1 MSRVPVVRVAF
12 DEQIFAIQRY
22 GGISRVFAEL
32 AHQFI
37 ANPEL
42 GVELQPVAA
51 PLVNEYILRDPLT
64 MKALDIRQSRHWA
77 PSIARSLARRRHK
90 GPADIVHNTFYLPRA
105 LDDYPQ
111 AKRVVTIHDM
121 IPEIFPQTRRRL
133 DFLTVKRRY
142 VETADHIVCVSESTK
157 RDLQKIYGPITAPI
171 SVVPSGVGPEFN
183 PLAPPVP
190 KWPENYLLHV
200 GHRSGYKGGKTLFTA
215 FASIREELPSLT
227 LVLAGGGSLIGE
239 ERAMLDDLGISSS
252 VLQQQVPD
260 ALMPSAYA
268 NAKAF
273 IFPSQYEGF
282 GLPILEAMASGT
294 PLILCNSSALPEV
307 GGEAAI
313 YFNQGDISGLAAA
326 AWSVCTDS
334 RAREALILKGQDRV
348 RKFTWTETA
357 ERMRKVYL
365 STLLGER

>member
-1 MSRVPVVRVAF
+1 MRVAF

-51 PLVNEYILRDPLT
+51 PLVNEYILKDPLT

-121 IPEIFPQTRRRL
+121 IPEIFPETRRRL

-157 RDLQKIYGPITAPI
+157 RDLQRIYGPITAPI

-183 PLAPPVP
+183 PLARPVP
-190 KWPENYLLHV
+190 KWPNNYVLHV
-200 GHRSGYKGGKTLFTA
+200 GHRGGYKGGQTLFKA
-215 FASIREELPSLT
+215 FGKIKNDFPDT
-227 LVLAGGGSLIGE
+227 ILVLAGGGSLTSE
-239 ERAMLDDLGISSS
+239 ERRLLSILGIEQR
-252 VLQQQVPD
+252 VFQQQVPE

-268 NAKAF
+268 YARAF
-273 IFPSQYEGF
+273 VFPSEYEGF
-282 GLPILEAMASGT
+282 GLPVLEAMASGAPT
-294 PLILCNSSALPEV
+294 ILCESSALVEV
-307 GGEAAI
+307 GQTSAK
-313 YFNQGDISGLAAA
+313 YFPPGNSDCLAERILELLADEVQA
-326 AWSVCTDS
+326 SQV
-334 RAREALILKGQDRV
+334 REAGMKHARNFSWN
-348 RKFTWTETA
+348 RSA
-357 ERMRKVYL
+357 EELCMVY
-365 STLLGER
+365 SAVIQ